1 MSANRG
7 PVGSGGP
14 GTDSNGDDA
23 NVGELGD
30 LGDLSQLVRVV
41 RGEVDEAA
49 LAALVAGIVAARM
62 ASSGDEVDD
71 GSRTSIWADPRRRW
85 GVPRG
90 TQRAAWRWS
99 THQAW

>member
-1 MSANRG
+1 MTTAH
-7 PVGSGGP
+7 
-14 GTDSNGDDA
+14 GDDESA
-23 NVGELGD
+23 LAGEIGEVA
-30 LGDLSQLVRVV
+30 GLVRVV
-41 RGEVDEAA
+41 RGDVDEEE

-62 ASSGDEVDD
+62 ASSGEEVDD

-90 TQRAAWRWS
+90 AQRAAWRWS

>member
-1 MSANRG
+1 MSSVN
-7 PVGSGGP
+7 
-14 GTDSNGDDA
+14 NGDESA
-23 NVGELGD
+23 LAGEIGEVA
-30 LGDLSQLVRVV
+30 GLVRVV
-41 RGEVDEAA
+41 RGDVDEEE

-62 ASSGDEVDD
+62 ASSGEEVDD
-71 GSRTSIWADPRRRW
+71 GSRTSVWADPRRRW